1 MRWLLCAP
9 ICLPPSERSVAL
21 DEVVVQPWST
31 SAITKR
37 ISGVTS
43 QYGLTMMTST
53 PTGPNGVKLRRGG
66 HEPDAPRSVPDSPP
80 NPVPPDRPDPHRPER
95 HSHPSSP
102 PLPRQPRP

>member
-1 MRWLLCAP
+1 M
-9 ICLPPSERSVAL
+9 AL

-66 HEPDAPRSVPDSPP
+66 HEPDATGSVPDS
-80 NPVPPDRPDPHRPER
+80 RP
-95 HSHPSSP
+95 S
-102 PLPRQPRP
+102 